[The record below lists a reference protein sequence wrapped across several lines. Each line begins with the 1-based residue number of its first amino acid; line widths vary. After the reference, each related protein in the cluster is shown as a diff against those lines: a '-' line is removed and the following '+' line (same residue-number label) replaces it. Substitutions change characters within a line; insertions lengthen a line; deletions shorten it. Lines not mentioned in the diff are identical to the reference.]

1 MFSTTCPSKN
11 LVGGVG
17 SICSV
22 KPRLE
27 RKSSPH
33 QKKTKTKEMTKLPA
47 HRALVERSQLLCK
60 TITKLVR
67 SLSGRRKALKIGKP
81 SKKYK
86 DKNRKM
92 RQKRKPVHNPQLLVE
107 EYWCSQLLWETITKP
122 VRSSS
127 GRRRGKV
134 DDIRG
139 NPPNQN
145 LLEIPGI
152 TASK

>member
-1 MFSTTCPSKN
+1 MPFQKSCWLCWQHLQCETTINKKISTPS
-11 LVGGVG
+11 
-17 SICSV
+17 
-22 KPRLE
+22 
-27 RKSSPH
+27 
-33 QKKTKTKEMTKLPA
+33 KKTKTKEMTKLPT
-47 HRALVERSQLLCK
+47 HWALVEWLWLQMLCK
-60 TITKLVR
+60 TIAKLVR
-67 SLSGRRKALKIGKP
+67 SSSGRRRVLKIGKP
-81 SKKYK
+81 SKRYK
-86 DKNRKM
+86 EKNRKTW
-92 RQKRKPVHNPQLLVE
+92 QKRKPVHNPQHLEE